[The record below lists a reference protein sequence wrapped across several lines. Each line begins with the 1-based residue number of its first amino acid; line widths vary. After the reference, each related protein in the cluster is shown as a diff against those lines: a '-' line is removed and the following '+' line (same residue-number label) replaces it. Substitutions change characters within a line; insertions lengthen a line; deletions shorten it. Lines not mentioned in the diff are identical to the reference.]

1 MEKVIDIRP
10 IKKKMR
16 AEAKE
21 SRLSMN
27 PLTKSSYD
35 KKICNKLLNLWAVRE
50 TETFLCYVSTDIE
63 VDTKEFINSLL
74 SSGKKVAVPRC
85 EGGPSE
91 MNFYYITSLDELSSG
106 SFGVLEPESNKGK
119 MLTETENTIC
129 IVPAFMFDKSGYRL
143 GYGKGYYDR
152 YLSKYKG
159 STIGICYSRNIK
171 DELFHGKYDRTVDM
185 IVTEKQIITTK
196 E

>member
-1 MEKVIDIRP
+1 MEKVIDISP

-21 SRLSMN
+21 SRLSME
-27 PLTKSSYD
+27 PHIKSSFD

-85 EGGPSE
+85 EGGPS
-91 MNFYYITSLDELSSG
+91 
-106 SFGVLEPESNKGK
+106 
-119 MLTETENTIC
+119 
-129 IVPAFMFDKSGYRL
+129 
-143 GYGKGYYDR
+143 
-152 YLSKYKG
+152 
-159 STIGICYSRNIK
+159 
-171 DELFHGKYDRTVDM
+171 
-185 IVTEKQIITTK
+185 
-196 E
+196 